1 MADHRTFGAHQL
13 YLAARKETGDRR
25 SPGRPS
31 TVNNRGEFA
40 AVVSETRTLKTLQ
53 EFSSVD
59 PAVQIDFNQVA
70 ASSLAKR
77 AGVLAESAP
86 SPFKHTWDWYRI
98 LERTSRMPGSPPM
111 GGYFI
116 VLVIGA
122 TALTITE
129 Q

>member
-1 MADHRTFGAHQL
+1 MADHRTFGAQQL

-53 EFSSVD
+53 EFSSVH

-70 ASSLAKR
+70 VSSLAKR
-77 AGVLAESAP
+77 AGVWLRARP
-86 SPFKHTWDWYRI
+86 RRLNTLGIGTVYWN
-98 LERTSRMPGSPPM
+98 ERLGCLGSPRW
-111 GGYFI
+111 
-116 VLVIGA
+116 VA
-122 TALTITE
+122 TSLSW
-129 Q
+129 

>member
-1 MADHRTFGAHQL
+1 MAGKTFGAHQL

-40 AVVSETRTLKTLQ
+40 AVVSETRTLKALQ

-70 ASSLAKR
+70 VSSLAKQ
-77 AGVLAESAP
+77 AGVLADNAP
-86 SPFKHTWDWYRI
+86 SPFKHTWD
-98 LERTSRMPGSPPM
+98 
-111 GGYFI
+111 
-116 VLVIGA
+116 LVPYIGTNVSDA
-122 TALTITE
+122 WVAPDGCQLHCPW
-129 Q
+129 

>member
-1 MADHRTFGAHQL
+1 MAGKTFGAHQL

-31 TVNNRGEFA
+31 TVNNREFA

-70 ASSLAKR
+70 VSSLAKR
-77 AGVLAESAP
+77 AGVLADSAP
-86 SPFKHTWDWYRI
+86 SPFKHI
-98 LERTSRMPGSPPM
+98 
-111 GGYFI
+111 
-116 VLVIGA
+116 
-122 TALTITE
+122 
-129 Q
+129 